1 PASASA
7 ASGRGMAAMAFA
19 WPKCGASHNAA
30 VSKAASDAVRVMGPI
45 VSNVCD
51 KGNVPSRLIR
61 PLVVFRPVMPLREEG
76 VRTEP
81 PVSVPIAQGARPAA
95 TATPEPLDEPPGIR
109 CSVMSQGFQGV
120 PINGLVPQPPNANS
134 TICVLPKITAPAAS
148 SFFTI

>member
-1 PASASA
+1 
-7 ASGRGMAAMAFA
+7 
-19 WPKCGASHNAA
+19 
-30 VSKAASDAVRVMGPI
+30 MGPI

-51 KGNVPSRLIR
+51 KGNVPSRQIS

-81 PVSVPIAQGARPAA
+81 PVSVPIAHGARPAA

-148 SFFTI
+148 SFFTISAVTVLCRCSHCREPTVVVVPSISHRSLT